1 MSTTDNKANK
11 AIVADAAGAAVLL
24 PDLLDL
30 PAKQARFERIYRD
43 AMLERREDLR
53 DGIGLLGEKW
63 QHQIIKRY
71 LTEDPREHEVKL
83 AGTRFVSDVRVGNA
97 IYEVQTGSFA
107 PMKKKLERYFAD
119 PSLTVTVVHPL
130 PAVRHLTWM
139 DPATGEFGKSRRV
152 AGKRDPVLLLP
163 ALYPLI
169 PLLSHVGTGRL
180 SFRLLLL
187 EVEDFKLLDGKSRDR
202 KHGATRLER
211 IPVGL
216 MDDLLFTSP
225 SDFAA
230 LLPPSLPSPLTV
242 AGLSR
247 ATGLQ
252 GLDAYSAARSL
263 VALGIL
269 APSVPISRAMAFEV
283 VRGEGKT
290 LEGEGPP

>member
-1 MSTTDNKANK
+1 MSTTDNKAN
-11 AIVADAAGAAVLL
+11 AADGAVLL

-30 PAKQARFERIYRD
+30 PAKQARFARIYRD

-107 PMKKKLERYFAD
+107 PMKRKLERYLAD
-119 PSLTVTVVHPL
+119 PALTVTVVHPL

-139 DPATGEFGKSRRV
+139 DPATGELGKSRRV

-169 PLLSHVGTGRL
+169 PLLFHVGTERL

-187 EVEDFKLLDGKSRDR
+187 EVEDFKLLDGRSRDR

-216 MDDLLFTSP
+216 VDDLLFTSP
-225 SDFAA
+225 SDFAV
-230 LLPPSLPSPLTV
+230 LLPPALPSPLTV

-247 ATGLQ
+247 ATGLR

-269 APSVPISRAMAFEV
+269 APSAPISRAMAFEV
-283 VRGEGKT
+283 VGK
-290 LEGEGPP
+290 

>member
-1 MSTTDNKANK
+1 MSTTDKKA
-11 AIVADAAGAAVLL
+11 VAATEANAASAALLL

-30 PAKQARFERIYRD
+30 PAKRARFERIYLG
-43 AMLERREDLR
+43 AMRERREDLR

-71 LTEDPREHEVKL
+71 LTEDPGEHEVKL

-107 PMKKKLERYFAD
+107 PMKKKLERYLAD
-119 PSLTVTVVHPL
+119 PALSVTVVHPL
-130 PAVRHLTWM
+130 PAVRRLTWM
-139 DPATGEFGKSRRV
+139 NPETGELGKSRRV
-152 AGKRDPVLLLP
+152 AGKRNPLLLLP

-187 EVEDFKLLDGKSRDR
+187 EVEDFRLLDGRSRDR

-211 IPVGL
+211 IPTGL
-216 MDDLLFTSP
+216 VDDLLFTSP
-225 SDFAA
+225 GDFAA

-242 AGLSR
+242 ATLSR

-252 GLDAYSAARSL
+252 GLDAYSAARAL
-263 VALGIL
+263 VSLGIL
-269 APSVPISRAMAFEV
+269 TPTTPISRAMAFEV
-283 VRGEGKT
+283 VRG
-290 LEGEGPP
+290 

>member
-1 MSTTDNKANK
+1 MSTMSTTDNKA
-11 AIVADAAGAAVLL
+11 DAANGAVLL

-30 PAKQARFERIYRD
+30 PAKQARFARIYLD
-43 AMLERREDLR
+43 AMRERREDLR

-139 DPATGEFGKSRRV
+139 DPATGELGKSRRV

-187 EVEDFKLLDGKSRDR
+187 EVEDFKLLDGRSRDR

-216 MDDLLFTSP
+216 VDDLLFTSP

-247 ATGLQ
+247 ATGLR
-252 GLDAYSAARSL
+252 GLDAYSAARAL

-269 APSVPISRAMAFEV
+269 APSAPISRAMAFEV

>member
-1 MSTTDNKANK
+1 MSTTDNKA
-11 AIVADAAGAAVLL
+11 DAANGAVLL

-30 PAKQARFERIYRD
+30 LAKQARFARIYLD
-43 AMLERREDLR
+43 AMRERREDLR

-107 PMKKKLERYFAD
+107 PMKKKLERYLAD

>member
-1 MSTTDNKANK
+1 MSTTAN
-11 AIVADAAGAAVLL
+11 AAGAAVLL

-30 PAKQARFERIYRD
+30 PAKQARFARIYLD
-43 AMLERREDLR
+43 AMRERREDLR

-139 DPATGEFGKSRRV
+139 DPATGELGKSRRV
-152 AGKRDPVLLLP
+152 AGKRDPILLLP

-169 PLLSHVGTGRL
+169 PLLSHVETGRL

-187 EVEDFKLLDGKSRDR
+187 EVEDFKLLDGRSRDR
-202 KHGATRLER
+202 RHGATRLER

-216 MDDLLFTSP
+216 VDDLLFTSP

-247 ATGLQ
+247 ATGLR
-252 GLDAYSAARSL
+252 GLDAYSAARAL

-269 APSVPISRAMAFEV
+269 APSAPISRAMAFEV
-283 VRGEGKT
+283 VGK
-290 LEGEGPP
+290 

>member
-1 MSTTDNKANK
+1 MSTTAN
-11 AIVADAAGAAVLL
+11 AAGAAVLL

-30 PAKQARFERIYRD
+30 PAKQARFARIYLD
-43 AMLERREDLR
+43 AMRERREDLR

-107 PMKKKLERYFAD
+107 PMKKKLGRYFAD

-130 PAVRHLTWM
+130 SAVRHLTWM
-139 DPATGEFGKSRRV
+139 DPATGELGKSRRV

-169 PLLSHVGTGRL
+169 PLLSHVETGRL

-187 EVEDFKLLDGKSRDR
+187 EVEDFKLLDGRSRDR

-216 MDDLLFTSP
+216 VDDLLFTSP

-247 ATGLQ
+247 ATGLR

-269 APSVPISRAMAFEV
+269 APSAPISRAMAFEV

>member
-1 MSTTDNKANK
+1 MSTMSTTAN
-11 AIVADAAGAAVLL
+11 AAGAAVLL

-30 PAKQARFERIYRD
+30 PAKQARFERINRD

-119 PSLTVTVVHPL
+119 PLLTVTVVHPL
-130 PAVRHLTWM
+130 PAVRRLTWM
-139 DPATGEFGKSRRV
+139 DPATGELGKSRRV

-230 LLPPSLPSPLTV
+230 FLPPSLPSPLTV

-269 APSVPISRAMAFEV
+269 APSAPISRAMAFEV
-283 VRGEGKT
+283 VGK
-290 LEGEGPP
+290 

>member
-1 MSTTDNKANK
+1 MSTTDNKA
-11 AIVADAAGAAVLL
+11 DAANGAVLL

-30 PAKQARFERIYRD
+30 LAKQARFARIYLD
-43 AMLERREDLR
+43 AMRERREDLR

-71 LTEDPREHEVKL
+71 LTEDTREHEVKL

-225 SDFAA
+225 SDFAV
-230 LLPPSLPSPLTV
+230 LLPPALPSPLTV

-247 ATGLQ
+247 ATGLR

-269 APSVPISRAMAFEV
+269 APSAPISRAMAFEV
-283 VRGEGKT
+283 VGK
-290 LEGEGPP
+290 

>member
-1 MSTTDNKANK
+1 MSTTDNKA
-11 AIVADAAGAAVLL
+11 DAANGAVLL

-30 PAKQARFERIYRD
+30 PAKQARFARIYLD
-43 AMLERREDLR
+43 AMRERREDLR

-139 DPATGEFGKSRRV
+139 DPATGELGKSRRV
-152 AGKRDPVLLLP
+152 AGKRDPILLLP

-180 SFRLLLL
+180 
-187 EVEDFKLLDGKSRDR
+187 
-202 KHGATRLER
+202 
-211 IPVGL
+211 
-216 MDDLLFTSP
+216 
-225 SDFAA
+225 
-230 LLPPSLPSPLTV
+230 
-242 AGLSR
+242 
-247 ATGLQ
+247 
-252 GLDAYSAARSL
+252 
-263 VALGIL
+263 
-269 APSVPISRAMAFEV
+269 
-283 VRGEGKT
+283 
-290 LEGEGPP
+290 

>member
-1 MSTTDNKANK
+1 MSTMSTTAN
-11 AIVADAAGAAVLL
+11 AAGAAVLL

-30 PAKQARFERIYRD
+30 PAKQARFARIYLD
-43 AMLERREDLR
+43 AMRERREDLR

-139 DPATGEFGKSRRV
+139 DPATGELGKSRRV
-152 AGKRDPVLLLP
+152 AGKRDPILLLP

-169 PLLSHVGTGRL
+169 PLLSHVETGRL

-187 EVEDFKLLDGKSRDR
+187 EVEDFKLLDGRSRDR
-202 KHGATRLER
+202 RHGATRLER

-216 MDDLLFTSP
+216 VDDLLFTSP

-247 ATGLQ
+247 ATGLR
-252 GLDAYSAARSL
+252 GLDAYSAARAL

-269 APSVPISRAMAFEV
+269 APSAPISRAMAFEV
-283 VRGEGKT
+283 VGK
-290 LEGEGPP
+290 

>member
-1 MSTTDNKANK
+1 MSTTDKKAN
-11 AIVADAAGAAVLL
+11 AADGAVLL

-30 PAKQARFERIYRD
+30 PAKQARFARIYRD

-71 LTEDPREHEVKL
+71 LTEDPSEHEVKL

-107 PMKKKLERYFAD
+107 PMKRKLERYLAD

-130 PAVRHLTWM
+130 PAVRHLSWM
-139 DPATGEFGKSRRV
+139 DPATGELGKSRRV

-187 EVEDFKLLDGKSRDR
+187 EVEDFKLLDGRSRDR

-211 IPVGL
+211 IPTGL
-216 MDDLLFTSP
+216 LDDLLFVSP
-225 SDFAA
+225 ADFAA
-230 LLPPSLPSPLTV
+230 LLPPELPSPLTV
-242 AGLSR
+242 AMLSR

-252 GLDAYSAARSL
+252 GLDAYSAARAL
-263 VALGIL
+263 AALGIL
-269 APSVPISRAMAFEV
+269 TPAAPISRAMAFEV
-283 VRGEGKT
+283 VRG
-290 LEGEGPP
+290 

>member
-1 MSTTDNKANK
+1 MSTMSTTDN
-11 AIVADAAGAAVLL
+11 AAGAAVLL

-30 PAKQARFERIYRD
+30 PAKQARFARIYLD
-43 AMLERREDLR
+43 AMRERREDLR

-107 PMKKKLERYFAD
+107 PMKKKLERYLAD
-119 PSLTVTVVHPL
+119 PLLTVTVVHPL

-139 DPATGEFGKSRRV
+139 DPATGELGKSRRV
-152 AGKRDPVLLLP
+152 VGKRDPILLLP

-169 PLLSHVGTGRL
+169 PLLSHVETGRL

-187 EVEDFKLLDGKSRDR
+187 EVEDFKLLDGRSRDR

-216 MDDLLFTSP
+216 VDDLLFTSP
-225 SDFAA
+225 SDFAV
-230 LLPPSLPSPLTV
+230 LLPPALPSPLTV

-247 ATGLQ
+247 ATGLR

-269 APSVPISRAMAFEV
+269 APSAPISRAMAFEV
-283 VRGEGKT
+283 VGK
-290 LEGEGPP
+290 